1 MRKLITT
8 PKFDR
13 SLRKF
18 TKRNLELQ
26 KKIQKTLE
34 QMEED
39 VFAANLDTHKLGGSL
54 EGVNSCSCGYDCR
67 ILFSILSERDYANE
81 QDRETESEVILLLD
95 VGNHDD
101 VY

>member
-8 PKFDR
+8 SKFNR

-18 TKRNLELQ
+18 TKRNSELRERV
-26 KKIQKTLE
+26 QKTLE
-34 QMEED
+34 QMTED
-39 VFAANLDTHKLGGSL
+39 VFAANLGTHKLSGSL
-54 EGVNSCSCGYDCR
+54 EGINACSCGYDCR
-67 ILFSILSERDYANE
+67 VLFSIERDP
-81 QDRETESEVILLLD
+81 ETDSELIVLLD

>member
-8 PKFDR
+8 PKFNR

-18 TKRNLELQ
+18 TKRNSELRERL
-26 KKIQKTLE
+26 QKTLE
-34 QMEED
+34 QMTED
-39 VFAANLDTHKLGGSL
+39 VFAANLDTHKLSGSL
-54 EGVNSCSCGYDCR
+54 DGINAYSCGYDCR
-67 ILFSILSERDYANE
+67 VLFSIE
-81 QDRETESEVILLLD
+81 QDPETESEVIVLLD

>member
-18 TKRNLELQ
+18 TKRDLELQ
-26 KKIQKTLE
+26 KKIKKTLE

-54 EGVNSCSCGYDCR
+54 EGINACSCGYDCR
-67 ILFSILSERDYANE
+67 VLFSIEEDPETKFGSPANM
-81 QDRETESEVILLLD
+81 
-95 VGNHDD
+95 GKMG
-101 VY
+101 

>member
-8 PKFDR
+8 PKFNR

-18 TKRNLELQ
+18 TKRNSELRERV
-26 KKIQKTLE
+26 QKTLE
-34 QMEED
+34 QMTED
-39 VFAANLDTHKLGGSL
+39 VFAANLYTHKLSGSL
-54 EGVNSCSCGYDCR
+54 DGINACSCGYDCR
-67 ILFSILSERDYANE
+67 VLFSIEKDPENE
-81 QDRETESEVILLLD
+81 AEVIILLD

>member
-1 MRKLITT
+1 VRKLITT
-8 PKFDR
+8 PKFNR

-18 TKRNLELQ
+18 TKRNSELRER
-26 KKIQKTLE
+26 IQKTLE
-34 QMEED
+34 QMTED

-54 EGVNSCSCGYDCR
+54 DGINACSCGYDCR
-67 ILFSILSERDYANE
+67 VLFSIE
-81 QDRETESEVILLLD
+81 QDPETDSELIVLLD

>member
-1 MRKLITT
+1 MRKLIPT
-8 PKFDR
+8 PRFDR
-13 SLRKF
+13 ALRKF
-18 TKRNLELQ
+18 TKRNLVLKER
-26 KKIQKTLE
+26 IQKTLE

-54 EGVNSCSCGYDCR
+54 EGINACSCGYDCR
-67 ILFSILSERDYANE
+67 ILFSIE
-81 QDRETESEVILLLD
+81 QDPEADSEAIVLLD

>member
-1 MRKLITT
+1 VRNLITT
-8 PKFDR
+8 PKFNR

-18 TKRNLELQ
+18 TKRNSELRERV
-26 KKIQKTLE
+26 QKTLE
-34 QMEED
+34 QMTED

-54 EGVNSCSCGYDCR
+54 EGINACSCGYDCR
-67 ILFSILSERDYANE
+67 VLFSIDRDP
-81 QDRETESEVILLLD
+81 ETESEVIVLLD